1 MSFGVRIDGTH
12 SSAQA
17 GVPAQCDSFENSSK
31 PSQAMQRNNIRQD
44 CFSRKKTQNRKLLPK
59 LPPIHLPVPAIGRTC
74 RSLIRSNRNDHGDD
88 NDCIS
93 LLTCGIQEGNP
104 QLFRLWCSVAYAAL
118 RNDGSP
124 CALWKRS
131 SLPMGLR
138 SGAESQQIFRSKRV
152 SLYDPSSPQIFGS
165 GSDCH

>member
-1 MSFGVRIDGTH
+1 MSFGVRVDGTH
-12 SSAQA
+12 SNAQS
-17 GVPAQCDSFENSSK
+17 GVPAQCDSSENSSK
-31 PSQAMQRNNIRQD
+31 PSQPIQRNNIRQD

-59 LPPIHLPVPAIGRTC
+59 LPPIPSPVPSIGRTC
-74 RSLIRSNRNDHGDD
+74 RSAFDSNCADRGED

-118 RNDGSP
+118 RNDGSS
-124 CALWKRS
+124 CALWKRL

-138 SGAESQQIFRSKRV
+138 RGAGNQQLFRSKRV
-152 SLYDPSSPQIFGS
+152 PLYDASSPQTFGS